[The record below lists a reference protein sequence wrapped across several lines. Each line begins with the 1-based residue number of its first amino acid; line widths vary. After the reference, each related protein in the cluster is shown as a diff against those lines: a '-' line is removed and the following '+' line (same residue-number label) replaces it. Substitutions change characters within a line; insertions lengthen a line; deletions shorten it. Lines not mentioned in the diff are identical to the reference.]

1 MMSKRNENIDAAIE
15 SFLAEER
22 SVIVLKRRCRDEKI
36 AAAVAF
42 RRLE

>member
-1 MMSKRNENIDAAIE
+1 MMRKRNENIDAAIE

-22 SVIVLKRRCRDEKI
+22 SVIVLKRRGRDEKI